1 MTRAPQLMILKEADR
16 KDTQIAEL
24 EAYLAAPGIPAAT
37 RPHIERELKFLRA
50 GIKGERESAYDI
62 DFYSGA
68 SKNRIVIHDLR
79 FEHDGRV
86 AQIDHL
92 VLNRLLE
99 VYVLETKHFS
109 EGVSI
114 NEQGEFAIWFGG
126 KPRGIPSPLEQNERH
141 IMVLREVFKTLTMP
155 TRLGIRL
162 QPSFESLVLV
172 SKNARIGRPAKF
184 DTDRVM
190 KSDQFERWIMKN
202 IDSGSPLMMAKVVS
216 IDTLADVATQLVA
229 LHRPLVPDY
238 RARFGL
244 REDMLRPAAAAAL
257 APAPTPTP
265 ILIPATA
272 DTTTAPG
279 LPEPAVVPS
288 KAAADAETLVA
299 TTPASETPATA
310 KVTTSRLAKTVGM
323 KTADLSAR
331 LIALG
336 LLEPRDGKTYITAKG
351 KAAGGEFR
359 MSPKH
364 GPYFLWPE
372 DLAV

>member
-1 MTRAPQLMILKEADR
+1 MILKEADR

-37 RPHIERELKFLRA
+37 RSHIERELKFLRA

-114 NEQGEFAIWFGG
+114 NEQGEFSIWFGG

-141 IMVLREVFKTLTMP
+141 IIVLKEVFKTLKMP

-172 SKNARIGRPAKF
+172 SKNARIGRPEKF

-190 KSDQFERWIMKN
+190 KSDQFESWIMKN

-244 REDMLRPAAAAAL
+244 REDMLRPAPAPAL
-257 APAPTPTP
+257 APAPPAAPTP
-265 ILIPATA
+265 VVA
-272 DTTTAPG
+272 DTAIAPS
-279 LPEPAVVPS
+279 LPEPVQS
-288 KAAADAETLVA
+288 AAPPDGETFVA
-299 TTPASETPATA
+299 TASASETPDTA
-310 KVTTSRLAKTVGM
+310 KLTTSRLAKAVGM

-336 LLEPRDGKTYITAKG
+336 LLESRDGKTYITAKG

>member
-1 MTRAPQLMILKEADR
+1 MILKQADP
-16 KDTQIAEL
+16 KDAQLSEL
-24 EAYLAAPGIPAAT
+24 EGYIAAPGIPVAT
-37 RPHIERELKFLRA
+37 RQQLERELKFVRA

-79 FEHDGRV
+79 IEHNGRV

-114 NEQGEFAIWFGG
+114 NEQGEFSIWFAG

-141 IMVLREVFKTLTMP
+141 IAVLQDVFKTLDMP

-172 SKNARIGRPAKF
+172 SKTARIGRPDKF
-184 DTDRVM
+184 DTRRVL
-190 KSDQFERWIMKN
+190 KSDQLERWITKN
-202 IDSGSPLMMAKVVS
+202 IDSGSPLMMAKLVS
-216 IDTLADVATQLVA
+216 VDTLTAIARQLIA
-229 LHRPLVPDY
+229 LHRPLAPDH
-238 RARFGL
+238 RAKFGIT
-244 REDMLRPAAAAAL
+244 EEMLRPALLPSATTTPSLEPAQDPTPPPTSETGK
-257 APAPTPTP
+257 PAPEPTGD
-265 ILIPATA
+265 
-272 DTTTAPG
+272 DTTSTG
-279 LPEPAVVPS
+279 KL
-288 KAAADAETLVA
+288 
-299 TTPASETPATA
+299 
-310 KVTTSRLAKTVGM
+310 TTSRLAKALNL
-323 KTADLSAR
+323 KTAALTER
-331 LIALG
+331 LIARG
-336 LLEPRDGKTYITAKG
+336 LLELRDGKTYITAEG

-359 MSPKH
+359 MSPKF
-364 GPYFLWPE
+364 GPYFLWPA